1 MHKFSKP
8 IKVQLLDEATSYF
21 DEINANIQAKF
32 FKSFEKVESGY
43 KGGWF
48 KYLED
53 EIWEF
58 RERDSSKFYRIF
70 AFWDST
76 PETETLIV
84 GTHGLDKKTNKTP
97 RQEIEKAKRIRK
109 KYFDQKKDKI

>member
-1 MHKFSKP
+1 MRKLSKP
-8 IKVQLLDEATSYF
+8 IQIKLLDEASRYF
-21 DEINANIQAKF
+21 DEMDEKIKIKF
-32 FKSFEKVESGY
+32 FKSFDKIQAGY
-43 KGGWF
+43 TGDWF
-48 KYLED
+48 KHLDE

-76 PETETLIV
+76 QDQHTLII

-97 RQEIEKAKRIRK
+97 RQEIEKAKRSMK
-109 KYFDQKKDKI
+109 LYFEQKKDKL